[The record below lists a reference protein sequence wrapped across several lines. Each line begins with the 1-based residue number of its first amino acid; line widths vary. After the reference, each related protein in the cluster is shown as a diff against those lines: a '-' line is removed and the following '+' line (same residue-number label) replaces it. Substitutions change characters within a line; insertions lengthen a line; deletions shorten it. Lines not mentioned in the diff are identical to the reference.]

1 MTKPV
6 VNNKI
11 TYQNINGLVS
21 RHDSLINQSVK
32 EGSSPTFGNLTLNG
46 DGVIKGNLY
55 VEGNTT
61 ILNTNVIEFE
71 DNILLLN
78 RLESGSGVTL
88 NQSGLEIE
96 RGTLEN
102 YRMVYNEMD
111 STFKIGLISNLQ
123 AVATRQNTPLLNGVM
138 TWNNTERRLDSS
150 NTITIDLSLTSTQNA
165 TSITRASLLLSGG
178 LSVQKDVR
186 TPGELYLVGSNH
198 STSSVLY
205 TNQTNNSLN
214 ITSPNDIYITPTSKI
229 IIPNN
234 KSIQI
239 GDNLIV
245 SQSITNDLNFT
256 NSGNINFTLIAGK
269 RINIPNQIPITFST
283 QTEKVFADG
292 NNNMVVTSS
301 QNVNLEPGINKK
313 VYIPQDIGLIFG
325 NNNQQISANL
335 SNDLTIRSGNK
346 IFLTPALLENVIIP
360 TDNGVKF
367 GNSGMQRIS
376 SDSTNLLTINSDSDI
391 YLTSNNN
398 KSVVITNTTRSTS
411 VTSGALVINGGVGI
425 SKNVIIGESLTCA
438 SMYISGN
445 INVAGTLTVVNI
457 TTNNLVDT
465 NLTAGIARI
474 TTNLAAI
481 GNSNTIGNIFTNSG
495 NVGIGFTNPNYNLE
509 VNGTAAFSTSISSA
523 NILGENSTITNTI
536 VTNFSGGQANTDILN
551 TRVLNIYSTEN
562 SVSITDGGSL
572 TIYGGVSIAK
582 KVLTSGII
590 QSINTTPSDSYTTGS
605 LLLQGGL
612 SINCT
617 QNAISS
623 SNGGSLSIK
632 GGAAIGSD
640 LYVGG
645 FITCSENTSTNYLTI
660 NSTEE
665 SVNSSTGSV
674 VTFGGIS
681 IKCSTNSINISNGGS
696 FLTLGGA
703 SVAKDLHIGGSLN
716 VQNTVIDTVTNTHGS
731 NYMWNYFGR
740 INDITAVSFCE
751 IDFSNGIVQNTEGS
765 LNYGLKLIVSI
776 NDTNC
781 SVSHNYY
788 GNVESSSLDKISC
801 FVYNDSSDKFHL
813 FLKVPPNTTTNINIR
828 GKLGNTFNIINEGY
842 NSTPNGNTSNYDI
855 SWSEIYSTNRESNL
869 KYTFGNVDIQGPNL
883 TITDEFPII
892 GKNNIN
898 TTSSRDLGLAF
909 QLYQKSNDAALG
921 EIVSENYALLDT
933 LPNQSSANSTQI
945 KFSTLTNSTDNY
957 YNGWWI
963 KIGSGTNT
971 NQVRQIINYSGAQ
984 HIAHIDLPW
993 TYQNPSE
1000 GDTVYLYNKQFVSFY
1015 FDNTDKTFKLID
1027 NTRDPITKEITSSRY
1042 TNLSINHLSLNDTTS
1057 SLNSTTGSITSI
1069 GGISISN
1076 DTDAQSLTNGGSITT
1091 LGGASIGKKLYVSD
1105 NILLSD
1111 TQVTPDASLY
1121 IKHDTSTVI
1130 LENDNNLY
1138 SYIDFIESGTSQRF
1152 GILSDSNNNQL
1163 SLTCST
1169 SGNNPD
1175 NSDKALTINSSG
1187 FIGINTTS
1195 DINTALAVKTNNL
1208 ISTDTNSGY
1217 IGLIAGNTSSMDP
1230 LISSKIVLYGNDA
1243 NGSRGNINLASGT
1256 SGSIQFYTN
1265 LDTKRLEIN
1274 NLGTV
1279 NILTTTISNSNTQGA
1294 LVVNGGVSIS
1304 NSINASSHTSGGALT
1319 IAGGTSIEKDC
1330 YIGGNIYVNGNISLS
1345 SSTILPIINFS
1356 NNINCTLISYSNN
1369 KLVKYSQEAILSFG
1383 VSITPNAASQNCQIE
1398 FSLPNRSAVFDKRM
1412 DLIASVVGYT
1422 DDDNLISLFNVLCV
1436 GVKNE
1441 TKGLLKFQ
1449 SASTAIHY
1457 FSIICRYTMDV

>member
-21 RHDSLINQSVK
+21 RHDTLIDQSVK

-102 YRMVYNEMD
+102 YRMIYNEMD

-165 TSITRASLLLSGG
+165 TSITKASLLLSGG

-186 TPGELYLVGSNH
+186 TPGQLYLLGSNH

-205 TNQTNNSLN
+205 THQTNNSLN
-214 ITSPNDIYITPTSKI
+214 ITSPNDIYLTPTSKI
-229 IIPNN
+229 IIPND

-292 NNNMVVTSS
+292 NNNMVVASS

-313 VYIPQDIGLIFG
+313 VYIPQDIGLIFA

-360 TDNGVKF
+360 TDNGIKF
-367 GNSGMQRIS
+367 GNSGLQRIS

-391 YLTSNNN
+391 NLTSNNN

-411 VTSGALVINGGVGI
+411 ITSGALVINGGVGI
-425 SKNVIIGESLTCA
+425 AKNVIIGESLTCA

-457 TTNNLVDT
+457 TTTNLVDT

-481 GNSNTIGNIFTNSG
+481 GNINTIGNIFTNSG

-523 NILGENSTITNTI
+523 NILGQNSTITNTI
-536 VTNFSGGQANTDILN
+536 VTNFSAGQVNTDILN
-551 TRVLNIYSTEN
+551 TRILTIYSTEDA
-562 SVSITDGGSL
+562 VSITNGGSF
-572 TIYGGVSIAK
+572 TIYGGISIAK
-582 KVLTSGII
+582 KVLIGGII
-590 QSINTTPSDSYTTGS
+590 ESINTTPSDSYTTGS

-632 GGAAIGSD
+632 GGAGIGSD

-731 NYMWNYFGR
+731 NYMWNYFGI
-740 INDITAVSFCE
+740 INDTTTVSFCE

-776 NDTNC
+776 NSTNC

-788 GNVESSSLDKISC
+788 GNVEYSSLEKISC

-813 FLKVPPNTTTNINIR
+813 FLKVPPNTTTNINVR
-828 GKLGNTFNIINEGY
+828 GKLGNTFNIIDEGY
-842 NSTPNGNTSNYDI
+842 NLTPNGNTSNYDI

-869 KYTFGNVDIQGPNL
+869 KYTFGNVDIQGPDL
-883 TITDEFPII
+883 TVTDDFPII

-909 QLYQKSNDAALG
+909 QLYQKSNDTALG
-921 EIVSENYALLDT
+921 EIVSGDHFLLDT
-933 LPNQSSANSTQI
+933 LPNQSSASSTQI

-963 KIGSGTNT
+963 KISSGTNT
-971 NQVRQIINYSGAQ
+971 DQVRQIVSYSGAQ
-984 HIAHIDLPW
+984 RIAHIDLPW
-993 TYQNPSE
+993 TAQNPSE
-1000 GDTVYLYNKQFVSFY
+1000 SDTVYLYNKQFVSFY
-1015 FDNTDKTFKLID
+1015 FDNTNKTFKLID
-1027 NTRDPITKEITSSRY
+1027 NTRDPLTKEITSSRY
-1042 TNLSINHLSLNDTTS
+1042 TNLAINHLSLNDTTAS
-1057 SLNSTTGSITSI
+1057 INPTTGSITSL
-1069 GGISISN
+1069 GGISIIN
-1076 DTDAQSLTNGGSITT
+1076 TTDAESVTNGGSITT

-1111 TQVTPDASLY
+1111 TYITPDASLY
-1121 IKHDTSTVI
+1121 IKHNTSTVI

-1138 SYIDFIESGTSQRF
+1138 SYIDFIEDGTSQRF
-1152 GILSDSNNNQL
+1152 GILSDNGQL
-1163 SLTCST
+1163 SLTCNS
-1169 SGNNPD
+1169 SGNTPD
-1175 NSDKALTINSSG
+1175 NSDKALTVNSSG
-1187 FIGINTTS
+1187 FVGINTTS

-1217 IGLIAGNTSSMDP
+1217 LGLIAGNTSSMDP

-1274 NLGTV
+1274 DIGTV
-1279 NILTTTISNSNTQGA
+1279 SILNSVSSNNSTQGA
-1294 LVVNGGVSIS
+1294 LVVMGGVAIS
-1304 NSINASSHTSGGALT
+1304 NSVNSSSYTSGGALT

-1330 YIGGNIYVNGNISLS
+1330 YIGGDIYISGKINS
-1345 SSTILPIINFS
+1345 SGSSTSPTINFS
-1356 NNINCTLISYSNN
+1356 NNINCALTSYSNN
-1369 KLVKYSQEAILSFG
+1369 RLLTISQEAILSFG
-1383 VSITPNAASQNCQIE
+1383 VWITPNSASQNCQIE
-1398 FSLPNRSAVFDKRM
+1398 FSLPNRTTIFDKRI
-1412 DLIASVVGYT
+1412 DLVASAIGYT

-1436 GVKNE
+1436 AVKNE
-1441 TKGLLKFQ
+1441 TRGILKFQ
-1449 SASTAIHY
+1449 SVSTAVHY
-1457 FSIICRYTMDV
+1457 FSIICRYTTL